1 VAAFRRWKCCGK
13 WGFAAVRQELQA
25 VVILLKW
32 YYRGPEVVSLVV
44 IRERRKNAVMKR
56 DSHRGAHAPGAW
68 HALMPALSLGLACVL
83 AVLASLPAGAATAV
97 APVRIAWEALPSAPG
112 AKPSPGEAP
121 TRALL
126 AITNT
131 GTRSLPANGWS
142 IWFTCMAG
150 LEEGAA
156 GEAIVVERSTGTL
169 YRLRPAPGFPGL
181 AAGATLVVPITH
193 ASAVGNPTK
202 ALEAPWFSLDA
213 TPAEALAIGDY
224 QRKPMPDEPGY
235 VTPVQLYDRYAALQP
250 TAPVVL
256 PPVFPAPRE
265 WQAGEGVLHW
275 NAIPIVQAPAALEHE
290 ARAARALL
298 AAYLRAEPAAT
309 GKGTPGIALR
319 LGQPGGSPA
328 DGASAEAYELVVD
341 ARTGVTITA
350 PTAAGVALGLASF
363 HELLPVSPAPATGVT
378 LQAMVIRDAPR
389 FGYRG
394 LMLDVA
400 RNFQPAAQVERVLG
414 LMARYKL
421 NTLHLHLVDDEG
433 WRLEIAGIPEL
444 TDFGA
449 RRGAGGPDA
458 DHLPPA
464 QGSGP
469 DLGNPYGSGHYTRS
483 QYQAIL
489 RHAAALHIEVVPEI
503 EMPGHAR
510 AAVKAMAW
518 RARQLA
524 LAGKASAPDYRLDDP
539 ADTSVYR
546 SAQLYTDNVMNPALP
561 STYAFIEHVVD
572 ELVAMHREA
581 GVPLRTI
588 HMGGDEL
595 PARAW
600 SASPA
605 VTALMAREGLHER
618 ADVWQYFYRR
628 VGALLARRGLHL
640 AGWEEIASPD
650 RPWVGEPP
658 TAWVWNTRSLELP
671 DDGRTDLAVRLAN
684 AGFGVVLAPA
694 SRYYFDLMHL
704 LSPDEPG
711 HDWAGHTE
719 LDTAFDFVPFDP
731 SRARPL
737 VPTRSSAT
745 EPLTA
750 SGRAHIR
757 GLEGT
762 LFSELVHEPGRIDT
776 MLMPRLLALAERAW
790 SPDPAWATERDATRA
805 QALYRADW
813 ARFAA
818 QVGTRVLPRLD
829 AEGAGIRYRIPPPGL
844 KREAD
849 GVHANSLLPGFT
861 LRYTSDG
868 SEPATASAAVA
879 GPITAQG
886 TIRVAAFARDGRAG
900 RSSSIDP
907 TNR

>member
-1 VAAFRRWKCCGK
+1 
-13 WGFAAVRQELQA
+13 
-25 VVILLKW
+25 
-32 YYRGPEVVSLVV
+32 
-44 IRERRKNAVMKR
+44 
-56 DSHRGAHAPGAW
+56 
-68 HALMPALSLGLACVL
+68 MPALMLCLACVL
-83 AVLASLPAGAATAV
+83 AVLAPVPARAAMAI
-97 APVRIAWEALPSAPG
+97 APVRLSWEALESAPD
-112 AKPSPGEAP
+112 AKPSPTEAP
-121 TRALL
+121 THARL

-131 GTRSLPANGWS
+131 GAGALPARGWS

-150 LEEGAA
+150 VEEGAA
-156 GEAIVVERSTGTL
+156 GDAMVVERSAGTL
-169 YRLRPAPGFPGL
+169 YRLRPGPGFAGL
-181 AAGATLVVPITH
+181 AAGATLAVPITH
-193 ASAVGNPTK
+193 ASAVGNQAKGP
-202 ALEAPWFSLDA
+202 EAPWFSRDA
-213 TPAEALAIGDY
+213 APAEALAIVDF
-224 QRKPMPDEPGY
+224 QRKPMPAEPGY
-235 VTPVQLYDRYAALQP
+235 VTPAQLYDRYAALQ
-250 TAPVVL
+250 AAGPVVL

-265 WQAGEGVLHW
+265 WQPGEGALHW
-275 NAIPIVQAPAALEHE
+275 SSIPIVQAPAALAQE

-298 AAYLRAEPAAT
+298 GGYLPAAPAAA
-309 GKGTPGIALR
+309 GKGRPVIVLR
-319 LGQPGGSPA
+319 LGKLSGSLAEEPS
-328 DGASAEAYELVVD
+328 GEAYELAVD
-341 ARTGVTITA
+341 PHSGVTITA
-350 PTAAGVALGLASF
+350 RTAAGVALGLASL
-363 HELLPVSPAPATGVT
+363 HELLPVQPAPATGVA

-421 NTLHLHLVDDEG
+421 NTLHLHLVDDEA
-433 WRLEIAGIPEL
+433 WRLEIDGIPEL
-444 TDFGA
+444 TRFGA
-449 RRGAGGPDA
+449 RRGPGGADA

-464 QGSGP
+464 QGSGA
-469 DLGNPYGSGHYTRS
+469 DLANPYGSGYYTRS

-489 RHAAALHIEVVPEI
+489 RRAAALHIEVVPEI

-510 AAVKAMAW
+510 AAVMAMAW

-524 LAGKASAPDYRLDDP
+524 AAGKAAAPDYRLDDP

-546 SAQLYTDNVMNPALP
+546 SAQLYSDNVMNPALP

-600 SASPA
+600 GASPA
-605 VTALMAREGLHER
+605 VAALMAREGLRER

-650 RPWVGEPP
+650 RPWPGEPP

-671 DDGRTDLAVRLAN
+671 DDGRTDIAVRLAN

-694 SRYYFDLMHL
+694 SRYYFDLMYL

-711 HDWAGHTE
+711 HDWAGHTD
-719 LDTAFDFVPFDP
+719 LDTSFDFVPFDP

-750 SGRAHIR
+750 TGRAHVR

-762 LFSELVHEPGRIDT
+762 LFSELVHEPGRIDY

-790 SPDPAWATERDATRA
+790 SADPAWSTERDATRA

-849 GVHANSLLPGFT
+849 GVHANSLLPGFV
-861 LRYTSDG
+861 LRYTTDG
-868 SEPATASAAVA
+868 SEPTAASAPVA
-879 GPITAQG
+879 GPIPAHG
-886 TIRVAAFARDGRAG
+886 TIRVAAFAGNGRAG
-900 RSSSIDP
+900 PSSAIDP
-907 TNR
+907 TNH